1 MGRDRGVAMVMRAA
15 VAALP
20 FLLLVAF
27 ASGEDQNPVE
37 SLDAGEIAEI
47 DDGNFVD
54 VFDSHDV
61 SSVNV
66 GHDTAHMGSSDI
78 KTALDTWETLYGDD
92 SHPAKLGASQEGDV
106 SDEAAPDAAEPNP
119 KIEAKKEEKAE
130 ITKKLLKSTSVEETA
145 ALEVKLGK
153 VKDQVKVMEESE
165 ESPAG
170 AQANL
175 EKDIQKEVKRA
186 RAAKGQAR
194 KTLLAAKD
202 EAASEQAQN
211 AMKAAQKVIDEQSE
225 KLAKAQED
233 GDEQAVKASSDLIK
247 AKNKEINEASAE
259 TLISHEHQAL
269 VANAERAMSK
279 FLDKPKI
286 FAKVSSTEPTLLE
299 VKPEVPGANAAA
311 AGTNKAQAEQD
322 QEEAKVEEKVA
333 EKSVDAAEENMSNA
347 TTPEAKEKAKEE
359 LAAADK
365 KVVEAKVK
373 EAVAKTAVDS
383 TAEEVAKTAAPD
395 DAVQLVAPLQKIA
408 QEAAVNAKE
417 KETKAKEA
425 RAYAKKMAEKSAEV
439 AKKHAEKIKETEAKK
454 VEQVKKMAL
463 KAKESAKKIVTQAK
477 TSAEKVVEK
486 AEVMEE

>member
-20 FLLLVAF
+20 LLLLVAF

-286 FAKVSSTEPTLLE
+286 FAKVSATEPTLVE
-299 VKPEVPGANAAA
+299 VKPEVAGASE
-311 AGTNKAQAEQD
+311 AQVEQAKE
-322 QEEAKVEEKVA
+322 QAKVEEAVA
-333 EKSVDAAEENMSNA
+333 EKQQEAAEEKMSNS
-347 TTPEAKEKAKEE
+347 TTPEAKEEAKNE
-359 LAAADK
+359 LKAADD

-373 EAVAKTAVDS
+373 EAAAQTAADD
-383 TAEEVAKTAAPD
+383 TAAEVAKTAGPND
-395 DAVQLVAPLQKIA
+395 PVQMVAPLQKIA

-417 KETKAKEA
+417 KEVKAKEA
-425 RAYAKKMAEKSAEV
+425 AAYAKKMAEKSAEV
-439 AKKHAEKIKETEAKK
+439 AKKHAEKIKEMEAKK

-463 KAKESAKKIVTQAK
+463 KAKESAKKIVTAAQ

-486 AEVMEE
+486 AEVMEEK